1 MTDGARRR
9 RQVNL
14 QIASFVIE
22 SHDHPDVFVP
32 GHALRLAIGEAR
44 LSALISRLKKL
55 KENNGFDH
63 YPAWA

>member
-14 QIASFVIE
+14 QIASFVIV

-32 GHALRLAIGEAR
+32 GHALRLAIGEAQTER
-44 LSALISRLKKL
+44 HHIAT
-55 KENNGFDH
+55 KE
-63 YPAWA
+63 AERKQWL

>member
-1 MTDGARRR
+1 MTNGARRG

-32 GHALRLAIGEAR
+32 GHALRLAIGEAQTER
-44 LSALISRLKKL
+44 PHIAT
-55 KENNGFDH
+55 KE
-63 YPAWA
+63 AERKQWL

>member
-1 MTDGARRR
+1 MTDGNKRR

-32 GHALRLAIGEAR
+32 GHALRLAIGEAQTER
-44 LSALISRLKKL
+44 PHIAT
-55 KENNGFDH
+55 KE
-63 YPAWA
+63 AERKQWL